1 MSITPAEQ
9 TISSTLVV
17 GATGQV
23 GLQMVKALESRGR
36 GVIPTA
42 RAPKDDGWLQL
53 DLGELE
59 AGPQA
64 AALLD
69 EHSLDAVLCVAG
81 MTHVDGCES
90 EPDRAYRVNARGP
103 AVLAAYARRRAL
115 PFVYFSTDYVFDGL
129 RENPG
134 PYGEDASPNPLSVYG
149 RSKLMGE
156 REVLDAHPDALV
168 VRTTVVY
175 GPDDRRMNYTCSLM
189 RNLANGTAM
198 RVPQDQISTPT
209 YNRDLAQTTLALVA
223 AGARGVFHVAGPE
236 LMDRLEFAQ
245 RVAETFALDTS
256 LLQGVSTAEL
266 GQAAPRPLWSGLAT
280 NKLTGMFPRFRMRSL
295 TESLQDCE
303 AELRAFINDE
313 RRPG

>member
-1 MSITPAEQ
+1 M
-9 TISSTLVV
+9 

-23 GLQMVKALESRGR
+23 GLQMLKVLESRGR
-36 GVIPTA
+36 GVLPTA
-42 RAPKDDGWLQL
+42 RAARDGWLQL

-59 AGPQA
+59 AEAPA
-64 AALLD
+64 AAMLD
-69 EHSLDAVLCVAG
+69 GHALDAVLCVGAL
-81 MTHVDGCES
+81 THVDGCEAQ
-90 EPDRAYRVNARGP
+90 PDVAFRVNAHGP
-103 AVLAAYARRRAL
+103 AVLAAYARRRGL

-156 REVLDAHPDALV
+156 RGVLDAHPDALV
-168 VRTTVVY
+168 IRTTVVY
-175 GPDDRRMNYTCSLM
+175 GQDDRHKNYLYSLM

-209 YNRDLAQTTLALVA
+209 YNRDLAQTTLRLVA

-245 RVAETFALDTS
+245 RVAETFGLDTS

-280 NKLTGMFPRFRMRSL
+280 NKLAAMYPGLRIRSL

-303 AELRAFINDE
+303 AELHAFL
-313 RRPG
+313 RTC

>member
-1 MSITPAEQ
+1 
-9 TISSTLVV
+9 V

-23 GLQMVKALESRGR
+23 GLQMLKVLESRGR
-36 GVIPTA
+36 GVLPTA
-42 RAPKDDGWLQL
+42 RAARDGWLQL

-59 AGPQA
+59 AEAPA
-64 AALLD
+64 AAMLD
-69 EHSLDAVLCVAG
+69 GHALDAVLCVGAL
-81 MTHVDGCES
+81 THVDGCEAQ
-90 EPDRAYRVNARGP
+90 PDVAFRVNAHGP
-103 AVLAAYARRRAL
+103 AVLAAYARRRGL

-156 REVLDAHPDALV
+156 RGVLDAHPDALV
-168 VRTTVVY
+168 IRTTVVY
-175 GPDDRRMNYTCSLM
+175 GQDDRHKNYLYSLM

-209 YNRDLAQTTLALVA
+209 YNRDLAQTTLRLVA

-245 RVAETFALDTS
+245 RVAETFGLDTS

-280 NKLTGMFPRFRMRSL
+280 NKLAAMYPGLRIRSL

-303 AELRAFINDE
+303 AELHAFL
-313 RRPG
+313 RTC